1 MNYSKN
7 GIRKEL
13 VSRSKI
19 VLEYSKNLGKPKNGL
34 IVIIKPS
41 QKSNYG
47 NLVNILDEM
56 KMLNIQN
63 YSILNEFTPE
73 EEKLLATK

>member
-1 MNYSKN
+1 VNYSKN

-13 VSRSKI
+13 IRKSQI

-34 IVIIKPS
+34 IVIIKPT

-56 KMLNIQN
+56 KILNIQN
-63 YSILNEFTPE
+63 YSILNEFTSE
-73 EEKLLATK
+73 EEKLLASR